1 LALVKLAR
9 RIQQLMA
16 IVILAGIFTSTFLNM
31 IVSPA
36 LYLMKYGRTEHP
48 LPHVIICKEPSWRP
62 QAIK

>member
-31 IVSPA
+31 IVTA
-36 LYLMKYGRTEHP
+36 LYLMKYSRAEAPAPARDYLQGTEFA
-48 LPHVIICKEPSWRP
+48 PSGD
-62 QAIK
+62 

>member
-31 IVSPA
+31 IVSTA
-36 LYLMKYGRTEHP
+36 LYLMKYSRAEAPAPARDYLQGTEFA
-48 LPHVIICKEPSWRP
+48 PSGD
-62 QAIK
+62 